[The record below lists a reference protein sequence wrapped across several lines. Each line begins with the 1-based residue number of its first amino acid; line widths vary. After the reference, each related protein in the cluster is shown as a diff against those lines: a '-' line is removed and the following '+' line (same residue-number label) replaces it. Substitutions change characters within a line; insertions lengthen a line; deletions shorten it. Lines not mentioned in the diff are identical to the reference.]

1 MSIKRTRRLTALVAL
16 SLLGASFTF
25 QGQDKKLTARE
36 AKYHIGEQATVC
48 GKVASG
54 RHTRARGNPTFLDLD
69 KAYPNQ
75 PFTVLIWGR
84 DRAKFRN
91 PEETYRNKNICV
103 TGRIGSDRDE
113 PEMIISDPTQL
124 TANIEKAEKLQEV
137 WPRYRKPITKAA
149 LRRCDSCAVA
159 PAFSRAPLS
168 AS

>member
-1 MSIKRTRRLTALVAL
+1 M
-16 SLLGASFTF
+16 
-25 QGQDKKLTARE
+25 
-36 AKYHIGEQATVC
+36 
-48 GKVASG
+48 ASG
-54 RHTRARGNPTFLDLD
+54 RHTKARGNPTFLDLD

-159 PAFSRAPLS
+159 LAFSRPHSRRAENKAAFRPSTAHGPHSDNLEVFLS
-168 AS
+168 CPYLHGN

>member
-1 MSIKRTRRLTALVAL
+1 MSITRLRRVTVFAAI
-16 SLLGASFTF
+16 SLLGTSVTF
-25 QGQDKKLTARE
+25 RGQGKKFTARE

-54 RHTRARGNPTFLDLD
+54 RHTGARGNPTFLDLD

-75 PFTVLIWGR
+75 PFAVLIWGK

-103 TGRIGSDRDE
+103 TGRIGSDRGE

-124 TANIEKAEKLQEV
+124 TADID
-137 WPRYRKPITKAA
+137 KAA
-149 LRRCDSCAVA
+149 RGLA
-159 PAFSRAPLS
+159 PR
-168 AS
+168 